1 MEYYF
6 CILYVITYVR
16 FRLRSIPFAD
26 IRFLSS
32 VYQLYF
38 VVTTFD
44 MHFSLIERQ
53 KTLEA
58 VRAELI
64 KLAA

>member
-6 CILYVITYVR
+6 CILYVITYVG

-26 IRFLSS
+26 IRFRSS

-38 VVTTFD
+38 FVTTLD
-44 MHFSLIERQ
+44 MHFSLIESQ
-53 KTLEA
+53 KTPGA
-58 VRAELI
+58 VRAEL
-64 KLAA
+64 KLVA